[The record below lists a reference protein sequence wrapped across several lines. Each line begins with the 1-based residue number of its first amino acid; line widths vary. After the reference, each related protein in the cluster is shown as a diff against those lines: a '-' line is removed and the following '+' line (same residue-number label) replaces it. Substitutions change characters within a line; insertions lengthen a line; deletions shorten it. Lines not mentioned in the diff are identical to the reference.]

1 MRRHI
6 VLVVMIVTVFLIS
19 ACQPSDKAIQEAI
32 AKTQKAQPTTTNTP
46 IPTIKP
52 TPTSTPDLATAII
65 DDKLKY
71 FFPTDEEIAIKGYST
86 WRSEGEAEEIELD
99 ARIGEFGAVTSFS
112 IIFKNSEPEASKEW
126 VMCNITLYKTAD
138 SAKMQWQDFESNI
151 LDNVTVK
158 KDSKIGESSLSL
170 TTTDSNIGL
179 FSFIYKNSI
188 ATVYVFFDSTKL
200 DTAETFARII
210 SDKLSTAKLVNPSEA
225 SFANFVYVE
234 PTSEYLTTMKL
245 YGFYLVGSE
254 IQPGIWRNTGE
265 SDNCFWEITDSKG
278 EIIDNYLGMTGGT
291 MYIPSTAFQVQLE
304 KECGDW
310 EYLGEP

>member
-46 IPTIKP
+46 IPTIEP

-65 DDKLKY
+65 EDKLEY
-71 FFPTDEEIAIKGYST
+71 FFPTDEEIAMKGYTT
-86 WRSEGEAEEIELD
+86 WRSEGEANEIELD
-99 ARIGEFGAVTSFS
+99 TSTGNFGGVASYS
-112 IIFKNSEPEASKEW
+112 IILKNSEPEATDEW
-126 VMCNITLYKTAD
+126 AMCNITLYKTVN
-138 SAKMQWQDFESNI
+138 SARMQWLEFEDNF
-151 LDNVTVK
+151 LENVTITE
-158 KDSKIGESSLSL
+158 DLNLGESSFSF
-170 TTTDSNIGL
+170 TTTDSNIRIL
-179 FSFIYKNSI
+179 SFIDKNSI
-188 ATVYVFFDSTKL
+188 VMVYTFSVTNL
-200 DTAETFARII
+200 EIAETFARII
-210 SDKLSTAKLVNPSEA
+210 FEKLNVAKLVNPSEA

-265 SDNCFWEITDSKG
+265 SDNCYWEITDSKG
-278 EIIDNYLGMTGGT
+278 EIIDNYIGMTGGT
-291 MYIPSTAFQVQLE
+291 MYIPSNAFQVQLE